1 MGDNLEEVSD
11 AANRKVESGVYDTRS
26 VKKWAREMGADLV
39 EISAKA
45 QPPVVRIMDY
55 SKFIYD
61 QKKKEKEIKAK
72 AVKTVIKEIRFG
84 PNTDDH
90 DFEFKLRHA
99 KAFLEEGSKL
109 KAYVHF
115 KGRSIVFKDRGEL
128 LLLRFIKELEELG
141 MPEELPRMEGRRMH
155 VIIAP
160 DKKKMAE
167 RAKEKAKAAAVA
179 KAPATPEPLTA
190 EGSAALAEDTEAV
203 ADQPLQTEA

>member
-1 MGDNLEEVSD
+1 
-11 AANRKVESGVYDTRS
+11 
-26 VKKWAREMGADLV
+26 
-39 EISAKA
+39 
-45 QPPVVRIMDY
+45 MDY

-90 DFEFKLRHA
+90 DFDFKLRHA

-160 DKKKMAE
+160 DKKKLAD
-167 RAKEKAKAAAVA
+167 RAKEKARLEAAAKKAAEEEALKGHEAGEKTVGVEA
-179 KAPATPEPLTA
+179 ATVKPTGEKYA
-190 EGSAALAEDTEAV
+190 GEQIVDGEEAREAAAAARDVTEDTEPV
-203 ADQPLQTEA
+203 AADSAPSEGSTSLDPRSQS